1 MKQSKTLYKTLIS
14 EYTRRIA
21 EMKDNLQLIEDVKE
35 EAETRIKIQD
45 LTEKLDSLKDFWQ
58 DAEKELTIEQ

>member
-21 EMKDNLQLIEDVKE
+21 EMKDNLPLIEDVKE

-45 LTEKLDSLKDFWQ
+45 LTEKLDSLTDFWQ

>member
-21 EMKDNLQLIEDVKE
+21 EMKDNLPLIEDVKE
-35 EAETRIKIQD
+35 EISNAGCHSKYQ
-45 LTEKLDSLKDFWQ
+45 
-58 DAEKELTIEQ
+58 

>member
-1 MKQSKTLYKTLIS
+1 
-14 EYTRRIA
+14 
-21 EMKDNLQLIEDVKE
+21 MKDNLPLIEDVKE